1 VNLSLTVQRAAED
14 RTVPDDAFIESAVAA
29 ALDARID
36 EPAELCL
43 RIVDVEEIRELNAR
57 YRGRD
62 KATNVL
68 SFTYAH
74 PAEAGML
81 LGDLAICAAV
91 VAEEAAE
98 QGKSPLAHWAHMLVH
113 GTLHLLGHDHIGDHE
128 AAEMEGIE
136 REILARL
143 GFSDPY
149 RPRDRAAF
157 SSDT

>member
-1 VNLSLTVQRAAED
+1 VNLSLTVQRAVDD
-14 RTVPDDAFIESAVAA
+14 RTVPDDAFIESTIGAVLAERMR
-29 ALDARID
+29 D
-36 EPAELCL
+36 PVELCV
-43 RIVDVEEIRELNAR
+43 RVVGGEEIRALNAR

-68 SFTYAH
+68 SFTYAE
-74 PAEAGML
+74 PAEAGVL

-91 VAEEAAE
+91 VAAEAAE
-98 QGKSPLAHWAHMLVH
+98 QGKSLEAHWAHMLVH

-128 AAEMEGIE
+128 AAEMEDIE
-136 REILARL
+136 CEILARL